1 MSIFKS
7 FTEILSITPEEI
19 AALYPF
25 LVVREYFEAD
35 IQTTAPDDI
44 IFYGEYDL
52 PDGWK
57 LLFLQM
63 CEDIRKASTI
73 AELQSL
79 RIIQVK
85 EKFGEIR
92 CYISGGNPAIDTI
105 IDNYSYLSGY
115 ICRSCGN
122 IATVVSQSWISP
134 WCNTCKRDIQD
145 KMEPVIYEP
154 IRKVTYHSADPK
166 LSGTKE
172 FNTGAIFNRYLKN
185 LNQYIVYKNREYT
198 DPPFLTYLQA
208 KNQLNI
214 LKLCCKKRVCILY
227 NKIQTR

>member
-1 MSIFKS
+1 MPIFNS
-7 FTEILSITPEEI
+7 FAEILGITPEEI

-25 LVVREYFEAD
+25 LVVRDYLEAD
-35 IQTTAPDDI
+35 AQTIVSDDI
-44 IFYGEYDL
+44 TFYGEYDL
-52 PDGWK
+52 PEGWK

-63 CEDIRKASTI
+63 CEDIRKASTS

-92 CYISGGNPAIDTI
+92 CYFGGGNTAIDTI
-105 IDNYSYLSGY
+105 IDNYSYVSGY

-134 WCNTCKRDIQD
+134 WCNICKRAIQD
-145 KMEPVIYEP
+145 KMAPITYEP
-154 IRKVTYHSADPK
+154 IRKVTYYSADPK

-172 FNTGAIFNRYLKN
+172 FNTGAIFNKYIKN
-185 LNQYIVYKNREYT
+185 LNQYVVYKNKEFT
-198 DPPFLTYLQA
+198 DLPFLTYLQA
-208 KNQLNI
+208 KN
-214 LKLCCKKRVCILY
+214 
-227 NKIQTR
+227 

>member
-1 MSIFKS
+1 MPIFKS
-7 FTEILSITPEEI
+7 FTEILGATPEEI

-25 LVVREYFEAD
+25 LVVRDYFEAD
-35 IQTTAPDDI
+35 LPSPPSGGLA
-44 IFYGEYDL
+44 FYGEYDL

-63 CEDIRKASTI
+63 CEDIRKASTLV
-73 AELQSL
+73 ELQSL

-92 CYISGGNPAIDTI
+92 CYIAGGNLAIDTI
-105 IDNYSYLSGY
+105 IDNYSYVSGY

-122 IATVVSQSWISP
+122 IATVVSQSWVSP
-134 WCNTCKRDIQD
+134 WCSTCKLDIQD
-145 KMEPVIYEP
+145 RLEPVTYEP
-154 IRKVTYHSADPK
+154 IRRVIYHSADPK

-185 LNQYIVYKNREYT
+185 LNQYVVYKNRECT
-198 DPPFLTYLQA
+198 DPPFLTYLQS
-208 KNQLNI
+208 KN
-214 LKLCCKKRVCILY
+214 
-227 NKIQTR
+227 

>member
-1 MSIFKS
+1 MLPEFKS
-7 FTEILSITPEEI
+7 FPEILGVTAEEVV
-19 AALYPF
+19 ALYPF
-25 LVVREYFEAD
+25 LVVRDYFEAD
-35 IQTTAPDDI
+35 LPEPSLKETT
-44 IFYGEYDL
+44 FYGEYDL

-63 CEDIRKASTI
+63 CEDIRKASTPV
-73 AELQSL
+73 ELQSL
-79 RIIQVK
+79 RIVQVK

-92 CYISGGNPAIDTI
+92 CYISGGTSAIDTI
-105 IDNYSYLSGY
+105 IDNYSYVSGY
-115 ICRSCGN
+115 ICRRCGN

-185 LNQYIVYKNREYT
+185 LNQYVVYKNREYT

-208 KNQLNI
+208 KN
-214 LKLCCKKRVCILY
+214 
-227 NKIQTR
+227 